1 MYLLLWGSFLS
12 VCSLVISSLVKLLI
26 YLTCGISDYEITLR
40 KNIKDIKKELS
51 KISMQD
57 QFALYAKTERKMNKL
72 NDKLANCTSARSV
85 QVSKASWAFTITFHA
100 ILGLTFAITMWTY
113 GGTPVLVIPP
123 AWTAPLTWPLSIPT
137 GVPGGI
143 GLPLWMGLTTTA
155 CKMLPSMPIPSIFGY
170 NKEYRQLPLD

>member
-1 MYLLLWGSFLS
+1 MG
-12 VCSLVISSLVKLLI
+12 
-26 YLTCGISDYEITLR
+26 R

-85 QVSKASWAFTITFHA
+85 QVSKASWAFTIT
-100 ILGLTFAITMWTY
+100 MWTY
-113 GGTPVLVIPP
+113 GGTPVLVVPP
-123 AWTAPLTWPLSIPT
+123 AWTAPLTWPISIPT
-137 GVPGGI
+137 GVPGGV

-155 CKMLPSMPIPSIFGY
+155 CKMLPSIPIPGIFGY